1 LASRVLVRCGL
12 SRRSKAWQAG
22 QRGARYCAVSF
33 GAVRQAGFVMKCPG
47 GASLGKARLI
57 LAGMARMD
65 LGGESGRVEACSGE
79 VRQSR

>member
-1 LASRVLVRCGL
+1 MFGFGL
-12 SRRSKAWQAG
+12 
-22 QRGARYCAVSF
+22 
-33 GAVRQAGFVMKCPG
+33 VRQAGFVMKCPG